1 MPSDMPQASRSTSF
15 KYVMKT
21 RSEEYIFE
29 IIESYNFCSKILIP
43 IYMEIKNWE
52 QQQKWLQKRNKNFC
66 LEPMLDRD
74 KENEKNN
81 RLKDW
86 KEENQKATIAAQKS
100 ITRNRWR
107 VLGTIL
113 IH

>member
-1 MPSDMPQASRSTSF
+1 
-15 KYVMKT
+15 
-21 RSEEYIFE
+21 
-29 IIESYNFCSKILIP
+29 
-43 IYMEIKNWE
+43 
-52 QQQKWLQKRNKNFC
+52 
-66 LEPMLDRD
+66 MLDRD